1 MTKKMWSA
9 GLFATVVVVGGGL
22 FWTATSRAALPSR
35 PYLSNPCNT
44 FAAMDH
50 WLSIAAG
57 PVTQVSTP
65 GSLTANP
72 GAAFTTSDG
81 RSGQNID
88 VAALSS
94 AGDVKGVGTVDIEF
108 DATRK
113 GDQSTITANKAGA
126 QFPATQRMNFFITMD
141 VNGSQYRS
149 INSVTLISTNVTST
163 PPAVGTSFDLAGPVD
178 FESVDS
184 PGKVAMTM
192 QPGHAATITGH
203 TAG

>member
-1 MTKKMWSA
+1 MA
-9 GLFATVVVVGGGL
+9 
-22 FWTATSRAALPSR
+22 
-35 PYLSNPCNT
+35 N
-44 FAAMDH
+44 MDH

-65 GSLTANP
+65 GTLTANP

-81 RSGQNID
+81 RAGQNID

-94 AGDVKGVGTVDIEF
+94 SGDVKGVGFVDIEF
-108 DATRK
+108 DSTRK
-113 GDQSTITANKAGA
+113 GDGSTIVANKQGA
-126 QFPATQRMNFFITMD
+126 QFPATQRMNFYITMD

-149 INSVTLISTNVTST
+149 MNSVTLINTNVIST
-163 PPAVGTSFDLAGPVD
+163 PPQVGASFDLAGPVD
-178 FESVDS
+178 FEAVDS

-203 TAG
+203 VN